1 MGTGN
6 AKLDGRKTAFSKTR
20 HYLLDFPT
28 HDAAGPG
35 DSRRGTFD
43 NLIQL
48 LFARMDRCK
57 TDAFIYLVEWSEE
70 VNHQLKKLNWTGVSI
85 EDNFK
90 IEKINI

>member
-35 DSRRGTFD
+35 NNRRGTFD

-48 LFARMDRCK
+48 LCAGMDR
-57 TDAFIYLVEWSEE
+57 
-70 VNHQLKKLNWTGVSI
+70 
-85 EDNFK
+85 
-90 IEKINI
+90 